1 MGEVCGDWTTIVV
14 VALKTSH
21 PTIFFTS
28 FTYFQV
34 IIQICVLRSYSSKS
48 YFPFSVP
55 LSNYRK
61 LDEFGVSITF
71 MP

>member
-28 FTYFQV
+28 FTY
-34 IIQICVLRSYSSKS
+34 S
-48 YFPFSVP
+48 
-55 LSNYRK
+55 SNYPDLCFKK
-61 LDEFGVSITF
+61 L
-71 MP
+71 